1 MKTEEA
7 IKSSD
12 IIVMAIPK
20 DFYKEQPLHLLE
32 GKTVIDCSNR
42 SSVKSKENISQAE
55 YLESLVPQSANV
67 VKAFNVLSAYSLES
81 GGIQGKS
88 FKRLLNHKSII
99 LTSS

>member
-42 SSVKSKENISQAE
+42 SSVKSKEKISQAE

-67 VKAFNVLSAYSLES
+67 IKAFNVLSAYSLES

-88 FKRLLNHKSII
+88 FKRLQII
-99 LTSS
+99 KVNFKVR

>member
-7 IKSSD
+7 IKCSD

-42 SSVKSKENISQAE
+42 SSIKSKENLSQAE

-67 VKAFNVLSAYSLES
+67 VKGCNSYNSY
-81 GGIQGKS
+81 
-88 FKRLLNHKSII
+88 
-99 LTSS
+99 